1 MELTGEQIRW
11 LLIAAVGVA
20 ALLICLFCVL
30 RGKKKDGALVVLC
43 GSLLI
48 VFFTLS
54 DFISVSEYGSGSLAP
69 VGEGAPAVTFEID
82 GGTEDL
88 LPPTQVAL
96 REGETVLELLL
107 RVTEAKGI
115 RVEYTGGYVEGIGN
129 LYEFDHGDQS
139 GWMYSV
145 NGVTGSVSSAEYL
158 LKSGDVIRWYYVTSY
173 EEGGAS

>member
-1 MELTGEQIRW
+1 MALTGEQIRW
-11 LLIAAVGVA
+11 ILIASVFGVA
-20 ALLICLFCVL
+20 LLACLFFVWK
-30 RGKKKDGALVVLC
+30 GKKKDGALVMLC
-43 GSLLI
+43 GSLL
-48 VFFTLS
+48 VAFFALS
-54 DFISVSEYGSGSLAP
+54 DFASVAEYGSGSLAP

-115 RVEYTGGYVEGIGN
+115 HVEYTGGYVEGIGD
-129 LYEFDHGDQS
+129 LYERDRGDQS

-145 NGVTGSVSSAEYL
+145 NGVAGAFPPPSTFSKA
-158 LKSGDVIRWYYVTSY
+158 VT
-173 EEGGAS
+173 